1 MSTADEIKKLNELLR
16 ERVISQEEFDA
27 EKDKLL
33 KKSSPSENDS
43 QWVVTLLLAFLLGV
57 IGAHRFYV
65 GKTGTGILMLFTF
78 GGLGIWLLI
87 DLILIITGQFTNK
100 DGEKI
105 ARI

>member
-1 MSTADEIKKLNELLR
+1 MSTADEIKKLNELLKD
-16 ERVISQEEFDA
+16 RVISQEEFDSQK
-27 EKDKLL
+27 EKLL
-33 KKSSPSENDS
+33 NSSSPVRDS

-65 GKTGTGILMLFTF
+65 GKTGTGILMLLTL
-78 GGLGIWLLI
+78 GGLGIWVLI
-87 DLILIITGQFTNK
+87 DLILIVTGQFTNK